1 MDTTPH
7 FKRTIQAYLSQRA
20 AEDILFAATYKKAG
34 KNIND
39 CCTYILNEVQKSG
52 CNGFTDGEIYSMAV
66 HYYDEDNIEIGKPIN
81 ARVTVNHVVELTCEE
96 KEEARKQA
104 IERVQR
110 EAYQKMTQ
118 RKPTTKKENNNTN
131 VQMTLF

>member
-1 MDTTPH
+1 MNATTH
-7 FKRTIQAYLSQRA
+7 FKRTIEAYLAQRA
-20 AEDILFAATYKKAG
+20 AEDKLFDATYKKPN

-39 CCTYILNEVQKSG
+39 CITYILNEVRKSG
-52 CNGFTDGEIYSMAV
+52 CNGFTDGEIFSMAV
-66 HYYDEDNIEIGKPIN
+66 HYYDEDSIEVGKPIN
-81 ARVTVNHVVELTCEE
+81 ARVVVNHTVELTPEE

-104 IERVQR
+104 IERAQR

-118 RKPTTKKENNNTN
+118 RKPATKKENGNN